1 MPELKNR
8 RHEMFACMIFKGMA
22 QHTAYE
28 RAGYKADGNPKS
40 LQGRASRL
48 RSNAMIS
55 ARIDELQKNAANRM
69 SLSIEDIVKGL
80 WNAANFDIRTL
91 FDENGKLK
99 SPDQFD
105 DVAARAVVSVE
116 VEDLFEGVGR
126 DRTHVGYTRKVKI
139 EQRSKYWEMLGKH
152 LKMFVDRVEH
162 DVSGTLA
169 ELIEQSMSRRSPD
182 EKQVSDAT
190 TLEVSPE
197 QYSSSAN

>member
-1 MPELKNR
+1 
-8 RHEMFACMIFKGMA
+8 MFACMIFKGIA
-22 QHTAYE
+22 ATEAYKQ
-28 RAGYKADGNPKS
+28 AGYSAKGHPNS
-40 LQGRASRL
+40 VQGRASRL
-48 RSNAMIS
+48 RANEIIS
-55 ARIDELQKNAANRM
+55 ARIDELQKRAASRVE
-69 SLSIEDIVKGL
+69 LSIQDIVKGL

-126 DRTHVGYTRKVKI
+126 DRTHVGYTRKIKI

-182 EKQVSDAT
+182 EKQVSDAK
-190 TLEVSPE
+190 TLEVPPE
-197 QYSSSAN
+197 QYSSSTH